1 MSNTL
6 CMSIAKAERAK
17 LAMKGDSAV
26 LDACIYFER
35 RFTLAGL
42 MIGTACWA
50 QSCLRSSVGL
60 GIRLHL
66 VKLKVR
72 AFILDI
78 QQVIRGHTPRK
89 YAMRKHNMLIL
100 DDELP

>member
-6 CMSIAKAERAK
+6 CMSIEKAERAK

-26 LDACIYFER
+26 LDACIYFEHL
-35 RFTLAGL
+35 FTLAGL
-42 MIGTACWA
+42 MIATACWA
-50 QSCLRSSVGL
+50 QSYPRSSVGL
-60 GIRLHL
+60 AIRLHL

-89 YAMRKHNMLIL
+89 YATRKHNIL
-100 DDELP
+100 VLER